1 MKPPSASP
9 MLGATMTSA
18 LRAADVGT
26 VVEPHSNLWAR
37 VGTRLGPHSN
47 SWAGGVTEVG
57 THSNPWA
64 GGGTVV
70 GRYSNLWVRWAPLL
84 CASRYRMAM
93 AAIGPLSSAAQAG
106 RNAGGG
112 AA

>member
-37 VGTRLGPHSN
+37 VGTRLGP
-47 SWAGGVTEVG
+47 
-57 THSNPWA
+57 HSNPWA